1 MRITTHVLLFIA
13 LTGITVPGLSQII
26 DAGICDRDVHFP
38 ITSQTCFL
46 RSTSPITIDSV
57 LRSNDTFTK
66 AANQPVLEFKYDPYY
81 YWLRI
86 IVQNRQPEARRLML
100 LMAPFGLYEG
110 SLYQKKAGQWQKVAH
125 TGLKYRFE
133 DRTYQFTHHVF
144 PFDATAGSID
154 TLYLSIDASN
164 AYKYFG
170 FALLNPRELKMFENK
185 IYFVFGIIVGLLIL
199 FFVLNVSLF
208 FSLKEKLHLWY
219 ALYIFLLFL
228 VVMKNDLLD
237 QQFLWLDSELAF
249 RLTPYMTIGAL
260 AIAVL
265 MHVAQRFL
273 KPVLS
278 HNKRLYRFSSILKI
292 NIVISAAVHAIIFYI
307 GTDYR
312 IETAVFNW
320 ARIST
325 LLAICFIIID
335 CIYCIYKGQKSAWF
349 ILTGSFIFMFGSVQR
364 LFYPSTLSFLFPPT
378 TFHIGIITETF
389 IITVALIYRFWSERE
404 KQRERETQ
412 IQVQTLHDIS
422 EEIHDNVGQTLAL
435 ANLHLRTINLK
446 DEAATASKLEDATKL
461 ISKTIIDLRGLSRVM
476 KNDPEHSGKIAD
488 KIKELFHEIEK
499 TGAFKVVLHIEGEK
513 PDMENTKQAIVIRI
527 LQEITQNI
535 IKHARATV
543 VNASIIFTPQ
553 QIILK
558 IRDNGIGFDMSST
571 YPDSN
576 GLKNITNRCLLLNA
590 TCFID
595 TGIGKGTEVAINI
608 PVG

>member
-1 MRITTHVLLFIA
+1 MRITIRMLLFIA
-13 LTGITVPGLSQII
+13 LTGMAVPGLSQII
-26 DAGICDRDVHFP
+26 DAGICDRDIHFP
-38 ITSQTCFL
+38 ITPQTCFL
-46 RSTSPITIDSV
+46 RSTTPITIDSV
-57 LRSNDTFTK
+57 LRSKEPFIK
-66 AANQPVLEFKYDPYY
+66 AADQPVLEFRYDPYY
-81 YWLRI
+81 YWIRI
-86 IVQNRQPEARRLML
+86 IVQNKTPQARRLML

-110 SLYQKKAGQWQKVAH
+110 CLYQKGAGQWQQVAH
-125 TGLKYRFE
+125 TGLKYRFK

-154 TLYLSIDASN
+154 TLYLSINASN

-199 FFVLNVSLF
+199 FFVLNISLF

-273 KPVLS
+273 KPVLIR
-278 HNKRLYRFSSILKI
+278 NKRLYRFSTILKI
-292 NIVISAAVHAIIFYI
+292 NVVISAAVHAVVFYMA
-307 GTDYR
+307 TNYR

-349 ILTGSFIFMFGSVQR
+349 ILTGSFVFMFGSVQR

-378 TFHIGIITETF
+378 TFHVGIITETF
-389 IITVALIYRFWSERE
+389 IITVALI
-404 KQRERETQ
+404 
-412 IQVQTLHDIS
+412 
-422 EEIHDNVGQTLAL
+422 
-435 ANLHLRTINLK
+435 
-446 DEAATASKLEDATKL
+446 
-461 ISKTIIDLRGLSRVM
+461 
-476 KNDPEHSGKIAD
+476 
-488 KIKELFHEIEK
+488 
-499 TGAFKVVLHIEGEK
+499 
-513 PDMENTKQAIVIRI
+513 
-527 LQEITQNI
+527 
-535 IKHARATV
+535 
-543 VNASIIFTPQ
+543 
-553 QIILK
+553 
-558 IRDNGIGFDMSST
+558 
-571 YPDSN
+571 
-576 GLKNITNRCLLLNA
+576 
-590 TCFID
+590 
-595 TGIGKGTEVAINI
+595 
-608 PVG
+608 

>member
-1 MRITTHVLLFIA
+1 LFI
-13 LTGITVPGLSQII
+13 LITGITTPGMSQVI
-26 DAGICDRDVHFP
+26 DAHICDRDVHFP
-38 ITSQTCFL
+38 ITSQTCYL
-46 RSTSPITIDSV
+46 RSTTAITIDSV
-57 LRSNDTFTK
+57 LRSKGAFRK
-66 AANQPVLEFKYDPYY
+66 AADKPVLEFKYDPYY
-81 YWLRI
+81 YWFRI
-86 IVQNRQPEARRLML
+86 VVQNREQNARPLML

-110 SLYQKKAGQWQKVAH
+110 CLFQKKAGQWQRIAK

-133 DRTYQFTHHVF
+133 DRSYQFTHHVF
-144 PFDATAGSID
+144 PFTAPAGNTD

-170 FALLNPRELKMFENK
+170 FALLNPRELKLFENK

-199 FFVLNVSLF
+199 FFVLNISLF

-237 QQFLWLDSELAF
+237 QQFLALDSELAF
-249 RLTPYMTIGAL
+249 RLTPYMSIGAL

-278 HNKRLYRFSSILKI
+278 RNNRLYRFSTILKAGV
-292 NIVISAAVHAIIFYI
+292 VISAAIHAIVFFSSNN
-307 GTDYR
+307 YR
-312 IETAVFNW
+312 VEAVVFNG

-325 LLAICFIIID
+325 LLTICFIISD
-335 CIYCIYKGQKSAWF
+335 CIYCIRKGQKSAWF
-349 ILTGSFIFMFGSVQR
+349 ILTGSFMFMFGSVQR

-389 IITVALIYRFWSERE
+389 VITAALIYRFWSERE

-412 IQVQTLHDIS
+412 IQIQTLHDIS
-422 EEIHDNVGQTLAL
+422 GEIHDNVGQTLTL
-435 ANLHLRTINLK
+435 ANLHLRTINVK
-446 DEAATASKLEDATKL
+446 EEAALITKIEEASKLV
-461 ISKTIIDLRGLSRVM
+461 SKTIVDLRGLSRVM
-476 KNDPEHSGKIAD
+476 KNDPEHSLQIAE
-488 KIKELFHEIEK
+488 KIKALFHEIEK
-499 TGAFKVVLHIEGEK
+499 TKELKAVIHMEGVV

-543 VNASIIFTPQ
+543 VTVNVFFQPNLFT
-553 QIILK
+553 LK
-558 IRDNGIGFDMSST
+558 IRDNGIGFDLSST

-576 GLKNITNRCLLLNA
+576 GLQNITNRCLLLNA
-590 TCFID
+590 SCFID
-595 TGIGKGTEVAINI
+595 TGIGKGTEIVINI

>member
-1 MRITTHVLLFIA
+1 MRITIRVLLFIA
-13 LTGITVPGLSQII
+13 LTGTAVPGLSQII
-26 DAGICDRDVHFP
+26 DAGICDRDLHFP

-57 LRSNDTFTK
+57 LRSKDTFTK
-66 AANQPVLEFKYDPYY
+66 ADNQPVLEFKYDPYY

-110 SLYQKKAGQWQKVAH
+110 GLYQKKAGQWQKVAH

-144 PFDATAGSID
+144 PFDAAAGSID

-199 FFVLNVSLF
+199 FFVLNISLF

-278 HNKRLYRFSSILKI
+278 HNKRLYRFSTILKM
-292 NIVISAAVHAIIFYI
+292 NVVISAAVHAVIFYI
-307 GTDYR
+307 GTNYR

-378 TFHIGIITETF
+378 TFHLGIITETF

-446 DEAATASKLEDATKL
+446 DEAAAASKLEDATKL

-476 KNDPEHSGKIAD
+476 KNDPEHSGKMAD

-499 TGAFKVVLHIEGEK
+499 TGAFKVELNMDGEI

-543 VNASIIFTPQ
+543 VNASIIFTTT

-595 TGIGKGTEVAINI
+595 TGIGKGTEIAISI
-608 PVG
+608 PIG

>member
-1 MRITTHVLLFIA
+1 MRITTRVLLFIVF
-13 LTGITVPGLSQII
+13 TGLAMPGLSQII
-26 DAGICDRDVHFP
+26 DASICDRDVHFP
-38 ITSQTCFL
+38 ITSKTCFL
-46 RSTSPITIDSV
+46 RSTTPITIDSV
-57 LRSNDTFTK
+57 LQSKEPFIQ

-86 IVQNRQPEARRLML
+86 IVQNRSSNARPLML

-110 SLYQKKAGQWQKVAH
+110 CLYQKSWGKWQKVAH

-144 PFDATAGSID
+144 PFSVAAGNID
-154 TLYLSIDASN
+154 TLYLSINAAN

-273 KPVLS
+273 KPTLS
-278 HNKRLYRFSSILKI
+278 RNKRLYKFSTILKL
-292 NIVISAAVHAIIFYI
+292 NVIVSAAVHAVVFYI
-307 GTDYR
+307 ATNYR

-389 IITVALIYRFWSERE
+389 IITVALIYRFWNERE

-446 DEAATASKLEDATKL
+446 DETATASKLDDAIKL
-461 ISKTIIDLRGLSRVM
+461 ISKTIVDLRGLSRVM
-476 KNDPEHSGKIAD
+476 KNDPEHSGRIAD
-488 KIKELFHEIEK
+488 KIKDLFHEIEK
-499 TGAFKVVLHIEGEK
+499 TGAFKVILHIEGEV

-535 IKHARATV
+535 IKHARASV
-543 VNASIIFTPQ
+543 VIVSISFQPQ
-553 QIILK
+553 HISLK

-595 TGIGKGTEVAINI
+595 TGIGKGTEIVINI